1 MTKRIDWLD
10 SLRAVAIIGVVLIHT
25 STPTV
30 NMAFGIDMFH
40 WWVGNVFAS
49 ATRFAVP
56 LFLMISGAVLLSH
69 EYDVKTF
76 YKKRYTRILYPFLF
90 WAVAYF
96 VFRYF
101 TFSGNQPTGIKDILN
116 WSFKLFLNEG
126 ISKHFWYVY
135 MVLFLYIITPIMGAY
150 VRKLKP
156 GMLIFLLAAWVLV
169 CSILKDMNINMYAW
183 NVNLFPK
190 FINYAIYSGYMVLG
204 YYLYNFVYV
213 SRNIRLS
220 AWILY
225 LVTVIIAA
233 CMVYISSKTAGKLNL
248 SIYHY
253 YSLNSIIQS
262 VAIFIAFKETQIP
275 NKTLAAARNVISDY
289 SYGIYLIH
297 IMILGLLYRQGIS
310 WRLTSPIVSIPLVV
324 LLTILISM
332 AIIFLLRKIPKGK
345 NISG

>member
-10 SLRAVAIIGVVLIHT
+10 SLRAVAIIGVVIIHT

-40 WWVGNVFAS
+40 WWTGNVFAS

-56 LFLMISGAVLLSH
+56 LFLMISGAVLLSRPI
-69 EYDVKTF
+69 DVMTF
-76 YKKRYTRILYPFLF
+76 YKKRFTRILYPFLF
-90 WAVAYF
+90 WALAYF

-101 TFSGNQPTGIKDILN
+101 TLHGARPSAFGDIMSWALT
-116 WSFKLFLNEG
+116 LFLNEG

-135 MVLFLYIITPIMGAY
+135 MILFLYIITPAMGAY

-169 CSILKDMNINMYAW
+169 CSILKDMHINMYAW

-190 FINYAIYSGYMVLG
+190 IINYMIYSGYMVLG
-204 YYLYNFVYV
+204 YYLCNFVYV

-233 CMVYISSKTAGKLNL
+233 GMAYFSSKTTGKLNL

-253 YSLNSIIQS
+253 YSINSIIQS
-262 VAIFIAFKETQIP
+262 VAIFLAFKETKTP
-275 NKTLAAARNVISDY
+275 NKILATARDITSDY

-310 WRLTSPIVSIPLVV
+310 WRFASPIVSIPLVV
-324 LLTILISM
+324 LLTMLISM